1 MQILCSTLM
10 LALTWVGAD
19 PRVRGNG
26 TAVGSEISVSSENS
40 TEPTQAGRDEQ
51 LSWDLMNTTL
61 LFQPWTG
68 DSKRPSRRT
77 RPGSWDLEKRELLP
91 PCRHWPCSTLEILV
105 CAVNLCAGVVTQ
117 LVSLAQRCK
126 ACSGLALPPHAA
138 PSQPDPW
145 KPSSSGL

>member
-1 MQILCSTLM
+1 MQISCSTVM

-26 TAVGSEISVSSENS
+26 TAVGSEISVSSEDS
-40 TEPTQAGRDEQ
+40 TEPAQAGRDEQ
-51 LSWDLMNTTL
+51 LSWDLINTTL
-61 LFQPWTG
+61 PWAG
-68 DSKRPSRRT
+68 DSERPSRRT
-77 RPGSWDLEKRELLP
+77 KLFWDLEKRELLP
-91 PCRHWPCSTLEILV
+91 PCRHWPCSTLEILM

-117 LVSLAQRCK
+117 LVSLAQRCR

-138 PSQPDPW
+138 PSRPDPW

>member
-40 TEPTQAGRDEQ
+40 TEPAQAGRDKQ

-68 DSKRPSRRT
+68 DSERPSRRT
-77 RPGSWDLEKRELLP
+77 RLLWDLEKRELLP
-91 PCRHWPCSTLEILV
+91 PCRHWPCSILEILV